1 MYLKKYHSPIGD
13 LYMRSDGSVITG
25 LWFINVQDEQHDSIE
40 TTKISI
46 PIFEKM
52 TQWLDLYFSGK
63 EPDFM
68 PDYRVEDSTFFRN
81 QVIAI
86 VKQIKYGEVLTY
98 QQIADQI
105 AKENGIAKMS
115 AQAVGRALGWNPIC
129 LLIPCHRVVG
139 TNGSLVGYSG
149 GIEHKIEL
157 LKLEGHDMSRFHV
170 PRKN

>member
-1 MYLKKYHSPIGD
+1 
-13 LYMRSDGSVITG
+13 
-25 LWFINVQDEQHDSIE
+25 
-40 TTKISI
+40 
-46 PIFEKM
+46 
-52 TQWLDLYFSGK
+52 
-63 EPDFM
+63 M
-68 PDYRVEDSTFFRN
+68 PDYRVENSTFFRN

-139 TNGSLVGYSG
+139 TNGLLVGYSG